1 MATVKGVKS
10 RDETKLNITLAS
22 DDEGW
27 DRTVNGQLVI
37 ELCRNNKLNVTGF
50 VPKNT
55 QQQREHAKS
64 LNIELVDAKDHTA
77 FSSSELLSFPPDS
90 LEIDI
95 LLIHAHGQDLGRQAQ
110 IIKEAKKCK
119 WVQVVHTISHWEEIC
134 EEQPKLQTLCEKAD
148 FIITVGPKVADT
160 CKRALRSSGKHVF
173 DLTPGVFEQLSGV
186 RNFYGD
192 LKTFHVLLSG
202 SSKDFNVKGCDIAAK
217 AIKLLNTPSASYH
230 LTVNVKPC
238 DNAEEVRK
246 ALLSEGIDS
255 RQLTVRV
262 SDSHKDWCKM
272 LCEADLA
279 IKPSRN
285 EGFGISGLLAISADL
300 PVLVSEYSGLGI
312 VLRNIPLGNSS
323 VVASD
328 DPKVWADRIKQ
339 VRAKTSEIRHA
350 EAVKLREAYMQ
361 QFSWKDQC
369 DKLVEELFRIVP
381 QKCGGHDFTSK
392 SGGPT
397 LNHEGDV
404 ENIQSMMK
412 DASLSEGHSTTETKQ
427 KMTADVV
434 DAGVKQNIT
443 QVNARLSTSVKGIPL
458 NVYGRVCVMLNVKR
472 DVKFDD
478 FRMLA
483 EKVGL
488 DKDETNFI
496 AQRENPT
503 AEILKTWSKKPEAT
517 VSKLI
522 EILKGKDL
530 ERMDVVKVLE
540 DWVNEN

>member
-1 MATVKGVKS
+1 MATVKGLKS

-27 DRTVNGQLVI
+27 NRTVNGQLVI
-37 ELCRNNKLNVTGF
+37 ELGRNSRLNVTGF

-95 LLIHAHGQDLGRQAQ
+95 LLIHAHGKDLGRQAQ

-119 WVQVVHTISHWEEIC
+119 WVQVVHTISHWEEHC
-134 EEQPKLQTLCEKAD
+134 EGQPKLQALCERAD
-148 FIITVGPKVADT
+148 FIITVGPKVTDA
-160 CKRALRSSGKHVF
+160 CKHALRSCGKHVF
-173 DLTPGVFEQLSGV
+173 ELTPGVFEHLRGV
-186 RNFYGD
+186 RQLYGD
-192 LKTFHVLLSG
+192 LTSFHVLLSG
-202 SSKDFNVKGCDIAAK
+202 SSEDFNVKGCDIAAK

-238 DNAEEVRK
+238 ENAEEVRK

-262 SDSHKDWCKM
+262 SDSPDDWRKM
-272 LCEADLA
+272 LCQADLA

-300 PVLVSEYSGLGI
+300 PVLVSENSGLGI
-312 VLRNIPLGNSS
+312 VLKNLRLGNSS

-361 QFSWKDQC
+361 KFSWKDQC

-381 QKCGGHDFTSK
+381 QKGGGHDVTSR
-392 SGGPT
+392 STAPP
-397 LNHEGDV
+397 LNHEGAVETIHGKMQDV
-404 ENIQSMMK
+404 
-412 DASLSEGHSTTETKQ
+412 SLSEGQSTSETKQ
-427 KMTADVV
+427 KMKDDVV
-434 DAGVKQNIT
+434 DAGVNQNGS
-443 QVNARLSTSVKGIPL
+443 QVNARLSASVKGIPL
-458 NVYGRVCVMLNVKR
+458 SVYRRICMMLNVKR
-472 DVKFDD
+472 VVKFDD

-488 DKDETNFI
+488 DKDETDFI
-496 AQRENPT
+496 AQQENPT
-503 AEILKTWSKKPEAT
+503 EEILKTWSKKPEAT
-517 VSKLI
+517 VGKLI

-530 ERMDVVKVLE
+530 ERMDVVKVIE
-540 DWVNEN
+540 DWVNEK

>member
-1 MATVKGVKS
+1 MTCVILYIFLFLIVAGLKS

-27 DRTVNGQLVI
+27 NRTVNGQLVI
-37 ELCRNNKLNVTGF
+37 ELGRNSRLNVTGF

-55 QQQREHAKS
+55 HQQREHSRS
-64 LNIELVDAKDHTA
+64 LNIKLVDAKDHTG

-90 LEIDI
+90 HEIDI

-119 WVQVVHTISHWEEIC
+119 WVQVVHTISHWEEHC
-134 EEQPKLQTLCEKAD
+134 EGRPKLQAPCEKAD
-148 FIITVGPKVADT
+148 FIITIGPKVADA
-160 CKRALRSSGKHVF
+160 CKHALRSSGKHVF
-173 DLTPGVFEQLSGV
+173 ELTLGVFEHLHGV
-186 RNFYGD
+186 RQLYGD
-192 LKTFHVLLSG
+192 LRTFHVLLSG
-202 SSKDFNVKGCDIAAK
+202 SEDFNVKGCDIAAK

-262 SDSHKDWCKM
+262 SDSKEDWCKM

-285 EGFGISGLLAISADL
+285 KGFGMSGLLAISADL

-312 VLRNIPLGNSS
+312 VLKDIPLGNSS

-350 EAVKLREAYMQ
+350 EAVKLREAYVQ
-361 QFSWKDQC
+361 KFNWKDQC

-381 QKCGGHDFTSK
+381 HKCGMYIF
-392 SGGPT
+392 
-397 LNHEGDV
+397 
-404 ENIQSMMK
+404 
-412 DASLSEGHSTTETKQ
+412 
-427 KMTADVV
+427 
-434 DAGVKQNIT
+434 
-443 QVNARLSTSVKGIPL
+443 
-458 NVYGRVCVMLNVKR
+458 RVLCC
-472 DVKFDD
+472 
-478 FRMLA
+478 
-483 EKVGL
+483 
-488 DKDETNFI
+488 
-496 AQRENPT
+496 
-503 AEILKTWSKKPEAT
+503 
-517 VSKLI
+517 
-522 EILKGKDL
+522 
-530 ERMDVVKVLE
+530 
-540 DWVNEN
+540 